1 MSIESVSAAV
11 AGSQNI
17 TGGRRLDGAGFMKLL
32 TTQIKNQN
40 PLEPLQDSQ
49 FIGQLAQLS
58 SLEEAQGQTAALQQ
72 LASALQAN
80 AGLQGLAQASSLIGR
95 QVSYIDPDLGTE
107 SDDTVQSVK
116 FGNGL
121 IQLELES
128 GVTIPLGN
136 VVQIRSDVAGG
147 LSSTTAPNAEPTS
160 SFALGTSSSV

>member
-1 MSIESVSAAV
+1 MSIESVNAAV

-32 TTQIKNQN
+32 TTQIRNQN

-72 LASALQAN
+72 LAAALQAN

-95 QVSYIDPDLGTE
+95 QVSYVDPDLGTE
-107 SDDTVQSVK
+107 SEDTVQSVK

-121 IQLELES
+121 IQLELTS

-147 LSSTTAPNAEPTS
+147 LPPAAAAAPEASP
-160 SFALGTSSSV
+160 SFGLGTSSSV